1 MVAKIL
7 PPNMSA
13 TDRMVRVLV
22 GLILLSL
29 TVLGPKSP
37 WGYIGLVPLITGL
50 VGSCPL
56 YTVLGWSTF
65 RLGRAH

>member
-1 MVAKIL
+1 MLAKIL

-22 GLILLSL
+22 GLNLLSL
-29 TVLGPKSP
+29 TVLRPKSP

-50 VGSCPL
+50 VGSSLL

>member
-1 MVAKIL
+1 MLARIL
-7 PPNMSA
+7 PPNMST
-13 TDRMVRVLV
+13 TDRMIRVLV

-50 VGSCPL
+50 VGSCLL
-56 YTVLGWSTF
+56 YTVLGWSTL